1 MPSPE
6 WTYKHATELRNHWWW
21 RPGWQVGTR
30 FYTWH
35 ITFDGQHELHRLVDT
50 YQAELARHPGLDLIP
65 HQWLHLTMQ
74 GVGHTADVTT
84 DQVGILI
91 AAAQARLAA
100 LAPATVEFHRPVI
113 RPEAIVLPALPPTEI
128 DRIRTAVRASI
139 ADALGPD
146 SVPDRA
152 DGFQPH
158 VTLAYS
164 SSSQP
169 AEAITSAIESI
180 SSEPVQISVPTAT
193 LIELHRDSRMY
204 EWHTVAEVPIGSEA
218 CGTLPDQ

>member
-6 WTYKHATELRNHWWW
+6 WTYKHATDLRDHWWW

-74 GVGHTADVTT
+74 GVGHAADITT
-84 DQVGILI
+84 DQIDSLLS
-91 AAAQARLAA
+91 AAQARLAA
-100 LAPATVEFHRPVI
+100 LNPVTVEFHRPVI
-113 RPEAIVLPALPPTEI
+113 RPEAIVLPALPPAEV

-139 ADALGPD
+139 ADVLGPD
-146 SVPDRA
+146 AVPDQA

-164 SSSQP
+164 SSAQS
-169 AEAITSAIESI
+169 ADTIESAIESI
-180 SSEPVQISVPTAT
+180 SSEPVEVSIPTAS
-193 LIELHRDSRMY
+193 LIELHRDNRMY
-204 EWHTVAEVPIGSEA
+204 EWHTIAEVPIDSQANGA
-218 CGTLPDQ
+218 L

>member
-6 WTYKHATELRNHWWW
+6 WTYEHATDLRDHWWW

-35 ITFDGQHELHRLVDT
+35 ITFDGQTELHRLVDT

-65 HQWLHLTMQ
+65 RRWLHLTMQ
-74 GVGHTADVTT
+74 GVGHTADITT
-84 DQVGILI
+84 DQINNLLS
-91 AAAQARLAA
+91 AAQARLTA
-100 LAPATVEFHRPVI
+100 LDPVTVQFHHPVI
-113 RPEAIVLPALPPTEI
+113 RPEAIVLPALPPAEV
-128 DRIRTAVRASI
+128 DRIRVAVRASI

-146 SVPDRA
+146 SVPDPA

-164 SSSQP
+164 SSSQS
-169 AEAITSAIESI
+169 ANTIESAIDSI
-180 SSEPVQISVPTAT
+180 SSEPVEVSISSAS
-193 LIELHRDSRMY
+193 LIELHRDDRMY
-204 EWHTVAEVPIGSEA
+204 EWHTIAEVPIGSETS
-218 CGTLPDQ
+218 GTHTAR